1 MEEWY
6 FESGNGLDEVI
17 KSDKLVSNLKKW
29 FRPLHSRFEI
39 PHGFRPRCKE
49 QEEQE
54 LMRLHF
60 SYELIQNNEFIEVME
75 KEVTL
80 LCQPHK
86 PSKAIQTIF
95 GDLGY
100 KVDQIFDF
108 EWFEV
113 DLLPHYNSDIIEK
126 KYFMQNNLEKI
137 HFKLAFLHGHLM
149 PIFLGIGT
157 NMPYGIEINT
167 EDTSHNR
174 FTRYC
179 LDFEGNG
186 NFHQGFD
193 VKTSTIQAGMFE
205 SVGIPVDSD
214 PTIEKPV
221 WAYTPI
227 CSPLDPKEYI
237 QQCLK
242 GNKTN
247 INGTRLLK
255 NNKDIVDYISESLED
270 YQHMFHTHLSP
281 EEHLKSNHLDRLKNL
296 YGIPETDIRF
306 EDMISQIS
314 ANKPSA
320 QSRLKAPALL
330 YAALVQ
336 NNSFIK
342 IVEDIINNGCDTR
355 KVYYQNPLKEL
366 F

>member
-6 FESGNGLDEVI
+6 FETGNGLDEVV
-17 KSDKLVSNLKKW
+17 KSASNLKKW
-29 FRPLHSRFEI
+29 FKPLHSRFEI
-39 PHGFRPRCKE
+39 PNGFRPRCKE

-54 LMRLHF
+54 IMRLRF
-60 SYELIQNNEFIEVME
+60 SYELIQNDEFIEVME

-80 LCQPHK
+80 TCQAHK
-86 PSKAIQTIF
+86 PSKAIQSMFEDYTI
-95 GDLGY
+95 D
-100 KVDQIFDF
+100 KIFDF

-179 LDFEGNG
+179 LDFEGKS
-186 NFHQGFD
+186 NFHQAFD
-193 VKTSTIQAGMFE
+193 EKTTTVQAGMFE
-205 SVGIPVDSD
+205 TVDIPVESD
-214 PTIEKPV
+214 PTIEKPE

-227 CSPLDPKEYI
+227 FSKLDPKEYI
-237 QQCLK
+237 QQCLRGNNTHIK
-242 GNKTN
+242 GTDIK
-247 INGTRLLK
+247 LLK
-255 NNKDIVDYISESLED
+255 NNQDIVDYISGSLED
-270 YQHMFHTHLSP
+270 YQHIFHTHLSP
-281 EEHLKSNHLDRLKNL
+281 EEHLKPNHLVRLKNL
-296 YGIPETDIRF
+296 YGIPEENITHT
-306 EDMISQIS
+306 EMVKQIS

-336 NNSFIK
+336 NNSFVK
-342 IVEDIINNGCDTR
+342 IIENIIENNCDTR
-355 KVYYQNPLKEL
+355 KVYYQDPLKEL